1 MGERIIDLP
10 EVPLL
15 EEDETRKYIEEAQA
29 GGREALNKLVKHN
42 LRLVLKITY
51 RFKNTDYDLRDLF
64 QIGVIGLIK
73 AVKGFD
79 LERGVKFST
88 YAVSRILGEI
98 RLHLR
103 DDEMIRVSRSLKKRA
118 RDIKKKQEEMVQN
131 LNREPAV
138 GELAAEMD
146 CSREE
151 IVRALEA
158 DKEPHSIYQTIYD
171 DGGRKLTLLDSLGDD
186 KDQERE
192 HAEINKLALREE
204 LEKLNKRERLIIY
217 LRYFEGKTQ
226 EEIGE
231 IIGVSQVQVSR
242 LERKILKKLKQE
254 F

>member
-1 MGERIIDLP
+1 MGEKIIDVP
-10 EVPLL
+10 DVPLL
-15 EEDETRKYIEEAQA
+15 EEEETRDCIKKAQN
-29 GGREALNKLVKHN
+29 GDREALDKLVKHN

-51 RFKNTDYDLRDLF
+51 RFKNTDYELRDLF

-79 LERGVKFST
+79 LNRGVKFST

-103 DDEMIRVSRSLKKRA
+103 DDEMIKVTRSLKKRA
-118 RDIKKKQEEMVQN
+118 RDIKKKREEMAQK
-131 LNREPAV
+131 LNREPVV

-158 DKEPHSIYQTIYD
+158 DKEPRSIFQTIYD
-171 DGGRKLTLLDSLGDD
+171 DGGKKLTLLDSLGDD
-186 KDQERE
+186 KADNKEFS
-192 HAEINKLALREE
+192 AINKLALKEE
-204 LEKLNKRERLIIY
+204 LNKLNEREKLIVY
-217 LRYFEGKTQ
+217 LRYFEDKTQ
-226 EEIGE
+226 QEIGD

-242 LERKILKKLKQE
+242 LEK
-254 F
+254 